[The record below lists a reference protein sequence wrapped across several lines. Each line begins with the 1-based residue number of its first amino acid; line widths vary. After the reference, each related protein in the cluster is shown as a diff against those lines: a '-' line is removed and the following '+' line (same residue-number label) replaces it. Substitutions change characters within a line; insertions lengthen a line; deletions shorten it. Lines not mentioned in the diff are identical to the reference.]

1 MKQIPVALIIYL
13 AVAAQMSP
21 AQTQQPTQQTS
32 NAITSAPPES
42 AAPTLTVVPDLV
54 SKVEPEYPSLARQ
67 AHVEGNVALRIQI
80 ATDGHVEHI
89 WVLTAHPLLAKAA
102 IDAVEKWKYA
112 AVPVAGT
119 ANVVVPFHLD
129 GNAPTP
135 AVAQRIIVKEAD
147 QAAKLTS
154 APAPVYPE
162 QARAAGI
169 EGDVVLKIIVGK
181 DGHVQSVDVASGNP
195 SLTDAAVEAAK
206 ARSYRVTL
214 LNGERV
220 EVSTLA
226 TVAFRLK

>member
-1 MKQIPVALIIYL
+1 MQQISLALIIYL
-13 AVAAQMSP
+13 AVATQIAA
-21 AQTQQPTQQTS
+21 AQTKQPARDT
-32 NAITSAPPES
+32 ITSAPPES
-42 AAPTLTVVPDLV
+42 AAPALTAAPVLV
-54 SKVEPEYPSLARQ
+54 TKVDPEYPPLARQ
-67 AHVEGNVALRIQI
+67 AHVEGNVALKIQI

-195 SLTDAAVEAAK
+195 SLTDAAVEAVK

-214 LNGERV
+214 LNGEPV

-226 TVAFRLK
+226 TVPFRLK